1 MILDFVT
8 RHDRDGDV
16 QIFDNYPHH
25 GFFINQESQN
35 LAYTIM
41 ATGDDEPLED
51 GRLDK
56 GLGRVF
62 YFSAPRQQY
71 NITLGDQE
79 NDNTRL
85 ITDSRDVVL

>member
-8 RHDRDGDV
+8 RHDREADV
-16 QIFDNYPHH
+16 ELFDNSPHH
-25 GFFINQESQN
+25 GFFIQEERRN

-41 ATGDDEPLED
+41 ATGDDVPLED

-56 GLGRVF
+56 GLGRVS

-79 NDNTRL
+79 NDNSRL